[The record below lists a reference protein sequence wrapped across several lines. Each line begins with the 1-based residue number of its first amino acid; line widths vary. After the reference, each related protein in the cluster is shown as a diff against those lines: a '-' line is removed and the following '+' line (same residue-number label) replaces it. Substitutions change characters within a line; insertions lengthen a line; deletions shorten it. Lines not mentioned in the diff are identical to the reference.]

1 MRPAE
6 LVISDLIS
14 LRLQDV
20 PEAVILGKKAITFET
35 SGFEVEPHRTG
46 RRLHIFACEPTR
58 FRTRSRFLPAKTEE
72 NNW

>member
-35 SGFEVEPHRTG
+35 SGFEVEPHRMH
-46 RRLHIFACEPTR
+46 RSFHIFACKPTR
-58 FRTRSRFLPAKTEE
+58 FRTRRRFHIVADPG
-72 NNW
+72 NH